1 MLTICS
7 ASAPAFAG
15 IVSQLNAVRL
25 EKDKSRMGFLN
36 PWLYSLGQPGFTD
49 IVDGGS
55 RGCYGLDASGAL
67 RYATFNATPGWDA
80 VTGLGTPEFQSLAQ
94 LALAA

>member
-1 MLTICS
+1 
-7 ASAPAFAG
+7 
-15 IVSQLNAVRL
+15 
-25 EKDKSRMGFLN
+25 MGFLN